1 MWIAKKTS
9 FTVWWLILPPFHNG
23 FYFSAGLRIVTGF
36 EPQCAFQPKLGV
48 AETQNWELPESQS
61 QIGMSSG
68 NNETMVLLWHGV
80 YAETMVLL
88 WNGGSIEDLPRGK
101 FCQTLSLPW
110 VKDVFHVLNSG
121 YFVPFIHTDEKST
134 HMVILYFMNYRL
146 SFIITIIITK
156 KSFARCIKWRFM
168 SLEWTFGLERERERD
183 YPYFSSIV
191 LSSNI
196 LLSRGQTI
204 LSYIY
209 VSIKTREGGWDHP
222 SLSLHCTFVTN
233 HNTLTHLDKCLSN
246 VKPWSIQNTKVHKC
260 KSFHILFA
268 THSHHILSQ
277 TYNDNLTHLLSNLQ
291 GLHVKHTI

>member
-1 MWIAKKTS
+1 
-9 FTVWWLILPPFHNG
+9 
-23 FYFSAGLRIVTGF
+23 
-36 EPQCAFQPKLGV
+36 
-48 AETQNWELPESQS
+48 
-61 QIGMSSG
+61 
-68 NNETMVLLWHGV
+68 
-80 YAETMVLL
+80 
-88 WNGGSIEDLPRGK
+88 
-101 FCQTLSLPW
+101 
-110 VKDVFHVLNSG
+110 
-121 YFVPFIHTDEKST
+121 
-134 HMVILYFMNYRL
+134 MVILYFMNYRL

-156 KSFARCIKWRFM
+156 KIICKLYKVKVHELRVNIW
-168 SLEWTFGLERERERD
+168 LRERERD
-183 YPYFSSIV
+183 YPYFSSTV

-209 VSIKTREGGWDHP
+209 VSIKTWEGGWDHP